1 MVRRQEGQLGRREV
15 VRRADIGVIVGGI
28 FLAVCCAAQDNNH
41 CNGRP
46 SMLRLVGGG
55 ELAEMER
62 AWRRTRQMDPGMAM
76 RLKLHD
82 VCSLIRT

>member
-1 MVRRQEGQLGRREV
+1 
-15 VRRADIGVIVGGI
+15 
-28 FLAVCCAAQDNNH
+28 
-41 CNGRP
+41 
-46 SMLRLVGGG
+46 MLRLVGGG

-82 VCSLIRT
+82 VLMYVV